1 MISRNTPGKNM
12 SVRGQTNVTQ
22 EGASDCCKKQFR
34 IKRLHKDAA
43 KESMGGTS
51 LADDWREDGF
61 AVAFSESDAT
71 AEKDVVALAKQFEQ
85 GAIYRYRWIDEKR
98 MERKT
103 VGALMMDTEE
113 TVVVQICD
121 KPEGLK
127 NADST

>member
-1 MISRNTPGKNM
+1 
-12 SVRGQTNVTQ
+12 
-22 EGASDCCKKQFR
+22 
-34 IKRLHKDAA
+34 
-43 KESMGGTS
+43 
-51 LADDWREDGF
+51 
-61 AVAFSESDAT
+61 
-71 AEKDVVALAKQFEQ
+71 
-85 GAIYRYRWIDEKR
+85 